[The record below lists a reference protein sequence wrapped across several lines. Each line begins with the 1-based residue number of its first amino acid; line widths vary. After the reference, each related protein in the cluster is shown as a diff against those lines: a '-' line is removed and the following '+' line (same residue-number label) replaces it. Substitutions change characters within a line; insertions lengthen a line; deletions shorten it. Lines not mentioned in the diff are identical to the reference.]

1 VLILNKFNYAK
12 LHLVDLIKLIKSKKD
27 FCCKGILRLS
37 EQGLAQSFCLE
48 SGNFY
53 LYCKMSP
60 KKILLVEDEEHLLKT
75 IQLNLELEGYAVIPA
90 VTGIEALK
98 EFRKNNFDLV
108 ILDVML
114 PEINGFDVCE
124 QIRKENTL
132 LPVLF
137 LTAQGSSSDRI
148 RGLKLG
154 ADDYLTKPFNLE
166 ELLLRVQILLNRI
179 KITVTEKAL
188 EFYTFG
194 DNAINFINY
203 EIKGVNEQKIEITKR
218 EIALLKLLIERE
230 GEVISREEILDA
242 VWGMDVYPSSRT
254 IDNYIL
260 AFRKYFEKNQKEP
273 QHFHSI
279 RGVGYKFI
287 G

>member
-1 VLILNKFNYAK
+1 MAK
-12 LHLVDLIKLIKSKKD
+12 H
-27 FCCKGILRLS
+27 
-37 EQGLAQSFCLE
+37 
-48 SGNFY
+48 
-53 LYCKMSP
+53 
-60 KKILLVEDEEHLLKT
+60 ILLVEDEEHLLKT
-75 IQLNLELEGYAVIPA
+75 IQLNLELEGYTVTPA
-90 VTGIEALK
+90 ITGIEALK

-124 QIRKENTL
+124 EIRKENTQ

-137 LTAQGSSSDRI
+137 LTAKSSGSDRVQ
-148 RGLKLG
+148 GLKLG

-166 ELLLRVQILLNRI
+166 ELLLRVQILLRRNN
-179 KITVTEKAL
+179 TPVAEKTL
-188 EFYTFG
+188 ELYTFG
-194 DNAINFINY
+194 DNEINFITY
-203 EIKGVNEQKIEITKR
+203 EIKGVDQQNIEITKR
-218 EIALLKLLIERE
+218 EIALLKLLIKRI
-230 GEVISREEILDA
+230 GQVVSREEILDE
-242 VWGMDVYPSSRT
+242 VWGADVFPTSRT

-279 RGVGYKFI
+279 RGVGYKFT